1 MRLALSFAAVL
12 FLISCGSEGS
22 KSKTPAPGSAAAAPP
37 VAIEPAGPAAAE
49 TRVEMVNAKIRLDPS
64 LILHIRRLSG
74 KLVRTRENQPPSF
87 DDKLSYRIAIDSAEV
102 AVDTASM
109 NRLMNTYVFG
119 EPDAPLKDLRLSIQ
133 DGQIK
138 QEGTL
143 RKGPGVPF
151 EMVGEISAT
160 PDGKIR
166 IHPKHMKA
174 AHLPVKGLMKLFGVD
189 MAKLIN
195 TRKTRGIS
203 VDDNDLILDE
213 AIALP
218 PPKIQGNITAVRIEG
233 DQLVQTFGQA
243 KSSTANKPSSS
254 NFMAYRGGVLRFGK
268 LTMTDTD
275 MRLVDADPSDP
286 FDFSPDHYKDHLVA
300 GYSKTTVS
308 GGLVVYMPDY
318 SKISKKSLSPR

>member
-189 MAKLIN
+189 M
-195 TRKTRGIS
+195 
-203 VDDNDLILDE
+203 
-213 AIALP
+213 
-218 PPKIQGNITAVRIEG
+218 
-233 DQLVQTFGQA
+233 
-243 KSSTANKPSSS
+243 
-254 NFMAYRGGVLRFGK
+254 
-268 LTMTDTD
+268 
-275 MRLVDADPSDP
+275 
-286 FDFSPDHYKDHLVA
+286 
-300 GYSKTTVS
+300 
-308 GGLVVYMPDY
+308 
-318 SKISKKSLSPR
+318 